1 MNRVETH
8 PILLCY
14 DGSPGARHAIEKAGV
29 LFPGHEVVVL
39 HVWSPI
45 ALVLS
50 RYGGVMTAPPTFDDQ
65 EIRQAASQ
73 IADQGAAA
81 ARAAGLVAT
90 SDITETSYEGIA
102 HEILAV
108 ADRHH
113 ASLIV
118 LGARGLSAFKSMLLG
133 SVSHSVAQHAHRPV
147 LIVPPATHAAADVD
161 SGARAHASV

>member
-1 MNRVETH
+1 MNSLETR
-8 PILLCY
+8 PLLLCY
-14 DGSPGARHAIEKAGV
+14 DASPGARHAIEQTGD
-29 LFPGHEVVVL
+29 LFPGHEAVVL

-45 ALVLS
+45 ALLLS
-50 RYGGVMTAPPTFDDQ
+50 KYGGVMAAPPVFDDQ
-65 EIRQAASQ
+65 EIREAATQ
-73 IADQGAAA
+73 VAEQGAAA

-108 ADRHH
+108 ADRHD

-147 LIVPPATHAAADVD
+147 LIVPPAAHAAADVD
-161 SGARAHASV
+161 SAARATASV